1 MEPLSILK
9 LSAKNVRLM
18 RPTVNGF
25 VAKRED
31 LERNTTQ
38 LFDLVRE
45 KKLNVRVHEVY
56 PLADVARAH
65 TDIESRKTTGKLL
78 LKL

>member
-1 MEPLSILK
+1 
-9 LSAKNVRLM
+9 M
-18 RPTVNGF
+18 RPVVNVF

-31 LERNTTQ
+31 LERNANQ

-45 KKLNVRVHEVY
+45 KKLNVRVNEVY
-56 PLADVARAH
+56 PLADAARAH

>member
-1 MEPLSILK
+1 
-9 LSAKNVRLM
+9 M
-18 RPTVNGF
+18 RPTVNVF

-31 LERNTTQ
+31 LERNANQ
-38 LFDLVRE
+38 LFDLVLQ

-65 TDIESRKTTGKLL
+65 TDIEGRKTTGKLL

>member
-1 MEPLSILK
+1 
-9 LSAKNVRLM
+9 M
-18 RPTVNGF
+18 RPVVNVF

-31 LERNTTQ
+31 LERNANQ

-56 PLADVARAH
+56 PLADAARAH
-65 TDIESRKTTGKLL
+65 TDIERRKTTGKLL

>member
-1 MEPLSILK
+1 
-9 LSAKNVRLM
+9 M
-18 RPTVNGF
+18 RPVVNGF

-38 LFDLVRE
+38 LFNLVRE

-56 PLADVARAH
+56 PLADAARAH

>member
-1 MEPLSILK
+1 
-9 LSAKNVRLM
+9 M
-18 RPTVNGF
+18 RPVVNVF

-31 LERNTTQ
+31 LERNANQ

-56 PLADVARAH
+56 PLADAARAH